1 MEELEGSA
9 RGVSLRAAACMLA
22 GDARDPVSGERVRR
36 AVDAQ
41 LRRAGVAAQDA
52 GDVRTDV
59 VLALLSAPAADLPAA
74 ARARVRPRRG
84 DRAQQGRRPRPPQ
97 RARADRVRRR
107 PARAASRWESARVRS
122 PTGSTRSRRRRT
134 GGACAPISRARSR
147 ASTRRSAPPSRAHA
161 GGGAARASGLPR
173 STYYRALAHAQA
185 RLRSDLRG
193 RLAGLGALGDLA
205 RGARE
210 LFAHAEASAR
220 RRGRRHGRRRR
231 RRRAR
236 AQRCPRA
243 ETPPRVPGADRRCR
257 RSGGRVHPVRRDRA
271 ARGARRCRAAR
282 DRSPPATPACRLG
295 PPRAGRGRSQ
305 PRSTPCTY
313 DPSAYDC

>member
-9 RGVSLRAAACMLA
+9 HGVSLRAAACMLA
-22 GDARDPVSGERVRR
+22 GDARDPVAGERVRR

-59 VLALLSAPAADLPAA
+59 VLALLSRARGGSAAA

-84 DRAQQGRRPRPPQ
+84 HRAQQGHRPRAPQRPARRSRSGDDLPEPRPAGERPGSLADGLDEVAAAAHRRRVRADLALALEGLDAPQ
-97 RARADRVRRR
+97 RAAI
-107 PARAASRWESARVRS
+107 
-122 PTGSTRSRRRRT
+122 G
-134 GGACAPISRARSR
+134 
-147 ASTRRSAPPSRAHA
+147 AHA

-173 STYYRALAHAQA
+173 STYYRALGHAQA

-205 RGARE
+205 RRASCSPTPRPPTPPRRPPPSPSRS
-210 LFAHAEASAR
+210 APRSRSACRPAETPRASPSRLRSGRWAAACIPR
-220 RRGRRHGRRRR
+220 SRGRP
-231 RRRAR
+231 RAR
-236 AQRCPRA
+236 ALRQRVTVTTRTRPVNRGPR
-243 ETPPRVPGADRRCR
+243 
-257 RSGGRVHPVRRDRA
+257 PVA
-271 ARGARRCRAAR
+271 AAK
-282 DRSPPATPACRLG
+282 
-295 PPRAGRGRSQ
+295 
-305 PRSTPCTY
+305 PRSTSCSY